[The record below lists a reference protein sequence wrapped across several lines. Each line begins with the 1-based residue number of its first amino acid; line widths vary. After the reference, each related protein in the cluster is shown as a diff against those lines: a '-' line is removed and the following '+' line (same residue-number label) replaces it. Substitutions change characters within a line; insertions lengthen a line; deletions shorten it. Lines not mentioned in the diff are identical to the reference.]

1 MADLRERI
9 EIWAS
14 IPQARALVHKDWADE
29 SFKAQTLAGFLRELD
44 AALGVWRSI
53 DTVPHD
59 APVFLA
65 FCSHNSRTHVAFRR
79 NDGRISC
86 QPTGNILQATHWM
99 PIPPPPQQEQEMSAE
114 IQDALLS
121 AFVALRN
128 VEDWQWGKR
137 EDSLRDDQL
146 LSAEAV
152 RPMVASAITKLKA
165 ALHQS

>member
-1 MADLRERI
+1 
-9 EIWAS
+9 
-14 IPQARALVHKDWADE
+14 
-29 SFKAQTLAGFLRELD
+29 
-44 AALGVWRSI
+44 
-53 DTVPHD
+53 
-59 APVFLA
+59 
-65 FCSHNSRTHVAFRR
+65 
-79 NDGRISC
+79 
-86 QPTGNILQATHWM
+86 
-99 PIPPPPQQEQEMSAE
+99 MSAE